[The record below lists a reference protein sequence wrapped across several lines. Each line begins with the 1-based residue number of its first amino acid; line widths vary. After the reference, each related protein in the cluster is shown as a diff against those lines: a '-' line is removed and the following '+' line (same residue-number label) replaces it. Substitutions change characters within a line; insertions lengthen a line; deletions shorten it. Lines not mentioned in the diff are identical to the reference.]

1 MQMDQTATPNFLTRQ
16 EARGLLRV
24 SASTLDA
31 EVRCGRLKVHRFGR
45 LVRIDSRD
53 LAEYI
58 QQSRAESQWSV
69 TVDRTRN
76 R

>member
-1 MQMDQTATPNFLTRQ
+1 MQMEQTETPNFLTRQ
-16 EARGLLRV
+16 EAGRLLRV

-45 LVRIDSRD
+45 LVRIDARD
-53 LAEYI
+53 LVEYI
-58 QQSRAESQWSV
+58 QQSRADNQWSEPI
-69 TVDRTRN
+69 DRTRN

>member
-1 MQMDQTATPNFLTRQ
+1 MQMDQTATPHFLTRQ

-24 SASTLDA
+24 SGSTLDA

-45 LVRIDSRD
+45 LVRIDARD
-53 LAEYI
+53 LDEYI
-58 QQSRAESQWSV
+58 QQSRADNQLRE
-69 TVDRTRN
+69 TAARTRN